1 MSDDAFEIRIRG
13 IAEIQRALFQFNA
26 RLGERINRLAIRKGA
41 NYMLKE
47 IRNAAPVSA
56 RGSQEKDN
64 TGRGMYTHFPPGRL
78 KRAIKVKNSK
88 INQIRKNGSV
98 GVFITVSPGKKR
110 NDPKGA
116 WYGKYVEV
124 GYNTGSANVTGR
136 EALTSRFT
144 RVNRQGTTINYSRTA
159 RNSRAGQRLF
169 RRDYRFKTAT
179 YRRVGAGRQ
188 VEGKHFV
195 LNTFNNTAPTALAI
209 MVEASEV
216 ATAQLARQLNL
227 NVTGA

>member
-1 MSDDAFEIRIRG
+1 MITDNSFSIRIQG

-26 RLGERINRLAIRKGA
+26 RLGERVNRLAIRKGA

-47 IRNAAPVSA
+47 IRSAAPVSLK
-56 RGSQEKDN
+56 GSQELAG
-64 TGRGMYTHFPPGRL
+64 TGGKSYLHFPPGRL
-78 KRAIKVKNSK
+78 RRAIKIKNSK

-116 WYGKYVEV
+116 WYGKFVEL
-124 GYNTGSANVTGR
+124 GYNKGSKAVGGN
-136 EALTSRFT
+136 EARVRGLVSSAQLSARRNFVNSTRRF
-144 RVNRQGTTINYSRTA
+144 GRTA
-159 RNSRAGQRLF
+159 QLVRYRYGGQH
-169 RRDYRFKTAT
+169 
-179 YRRVGAGRQ
+179 

-195 LNTFNNTAPTALAI
+195 LNTFNRTAPTALAI

>member
-26 RLGERINRLAIRKGA
+26 RLGERVNRLAIRKGA

-116 WYGKYVEV
+116 WYGKFVEV

-144 RVNRQGTTINYSRTA
+144 RVNRQGI
-159 RNSRAGQRLF
+159 

-188 VEGKHFV
+188 VEGKHFM

-216 ATAQLARQLNL
+216 VTAQLARQLNL